1 MLYLSPKSVKSAIAP
16 TVIFATNRGMCIVR
30 GTDDIVAPRR
40 RMVQIIRIRVKTKS
54 LSIEDDAL
62 QALGIQAILR

>member
-16 TVIFATNRGMCIVR
+16 TVIFATNRGMYIVR

-40 RMVQIIRIRVKTKS
+40 RYG
-54 LSIEDDAL
+54 ENYPHPC
-62 QALGIQAILR
+62 